1 MFKFKMLAVASF
13 FALLGS
19 AVTPHEPVLSIEE
32 PATDE
37 IVTDEIAT
45 DKIVTDETVT
55 ETNSEASSE
64 AEAAAPDPQA
74 MPTSEAEAET
84 GIETS
89 TDAGVTETE
98 TDPAVGTG
106 PAAPRTIEI
115 EKTALYPEG
124 IEYNPNTGK
133 FLLSSVREGTIYEID
148 ETGAYTPF
156 IEDERLVSTTG
167 IHIDAE
173 RNRLLVPNTDHG
185 LSLHSDPERKLKMAE
200 LGIYNLTTGEPIAYV
215 DLAALRPEGAHFA
228 NDVAVDAEGNAYV
241 TDSVSPILYKVDPM
255 GNASVFLENERFT
268 GEGFNF
274 NGIIYHPDGYLIV
287 AKKNEGVLFKVP
299 VSAPESFTEIQIS
312 QQFGGADGL
321 VLADNNTLLLIANK
335 VGDITTNAVIQLQ
348 GDQTW
353 ESAIVAGI
361 QETGDVYPTTGIAKE
376 NEVYVVFGQLSGLG
390 AALKEPE
397 PTFADSF
404 EIQQVGALQMVED
417 FLLN

>member
-1 MFKFKMLAVASF
+1 M
-13 FALLGS
+13 
-19 AVTPHEPVLSIEE
+19 
-32 PATDE
+32 
-37 IVTDEIAT
+37 
-45 DKIVTDETVT
+45 T